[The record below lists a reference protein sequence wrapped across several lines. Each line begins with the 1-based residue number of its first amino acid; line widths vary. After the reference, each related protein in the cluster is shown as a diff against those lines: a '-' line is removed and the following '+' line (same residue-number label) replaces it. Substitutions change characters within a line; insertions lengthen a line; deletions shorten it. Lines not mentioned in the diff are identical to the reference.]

1 MEEKYLNYIK
11 AFNELDDFNKKE
23 EILRNI
29 KDLMNVFY
37 KIANDFDETPKLL
50 PTAENSDYLLEI
62 FTYVLSL
69 KEMSTKTLESIY
81 DKLYE

>member
-1 MEEKYLNYIK
+1 
-11 AFNELDDFNKKE
+11 
-23 EILRNI
+23 
-29 KDLMNVFY
+29 MNVFY

-69 KEMSTKTLESIY
+69 KEMSTKTLEIIY